1 LIRRTKWYDG
11 AMNMKRIAAAT
22 AITAGLGLAGIGTAS
37 LAEAQPTAPLPD
49 YHWCPGQWFDPGWG
63 HNWDMGRCHDDNYFD
78 GEPHDGG
85 HWHGMGPWHP

>member
-1 LIRRTKWYDG
+1 MK
-11 AMNMKRIAAAT
+11 MKRIAAAT

-85 HWHGMGPWHP
+85 HWHGMGPWRP

>member
-1 LIRRTKWYDG
+1 LTVSHQQTRPEGAFHPAEKWDDG

-49 YHWCPGQWFDPGWG
+49 YPWCPG
-63 HNWDMGRCHDDNYFD
+63 
-78 GEPHDGG
+78 
-85 HWHGMGPWHP
+85 